1 MGEKFSLLV
10 NSVLMAILIH
20 FCVGE
25 YHAVGTVDLTTDVA
39 AVKLGIP
46 LIIGIDDQSRTV
58 HYGKLYQVGNQKA
71 KKAKSH
77 QAGKE
82 NVVINTKPAAS
93 FWGKYIF
100 PFLPGRQRPDHRIRT
115 VLSSFCRLI
124 FLIILAGNVI
134 CWSKLICFAEGIP

>member
-1 MGEKFSLLV
+1 MDAV
-10 NSVLMAILIH
+10 LIH
-20 FCVGE
+20 ICVGKD
-25 YHAVGTVDLTTDVA
+25 HAVGAVDLSPDVA

-58 HYGKLYQVGNQKA
+58 HHSKLYQVGNQES
-71 KKAKSH
+71 KKGKSH

-82 NVVINTKPAAS
+82 NIMINAKPAAS
-93 FWGKYIF
+93 LGGKYIF